1 MGEYGGH
8 HHHHHIIENTFSL
21 HFPMAFVRPGRLHKA
36 LKPHPGFKKSALPI
50 TELIF
55 FFDVLEQV
63 GSRTFIIV
71 AGCSMHVVITL
82 RQLRCIRLNLAQV
95 AKRSHGFAFRIHPS
109 HVGTS
114 PSLLIVRFWF
124 DQVSPSLT
132 ASWHKFSVC
141 SIREW
146 ERG

>member
-1 MGEYGGH
+1 MGKYGGH
-8 HHHHHIIENTFSL
+8 HHHHHIIENTFPL

-36 LKPHPGFKKSALPI
+36 LKPHPDFFFLKKKSALPI
-50 TELIF
+50 T
-55 FFDVLEQV
+55 DVLEQV
-63 GSRTFIIV
+63 GSRTLIIV

-109 HVGTS
+109 HAGTS

-141 SIREW
+141 SVRE
-146 ERG
+146 

>member
-8 HHHHHIIENTFSL
+8 HCHHHIIETPSHSTFQWRSCGQGGYIRRSS
-21 HFPMAFVRPGRLHKA
+21 HIQA
-36 LKPHPGFKKSALPI
+36 LKKVLFR
-50 TELIF
+50 LI
-55 FFDVLEQV
+55 FDVLEQV